1 MFIIFINSCKKQVI
15 KIPLMI
21 LVNIKYSLNK
31 KKKNINIIV
40 NYKEK
45 VIKGKNY
52 KIIENF

>member
-1 MFIIFINSCKKQVI
+1 
-15 KIPLMI
+15 MI